1 MENYDPQNVEI
12 YNYIKEEIKP
22 DDIFIYSKI
31 GNGGIIAT
39 YFPEN
44 KQYFMNLEHWGVE
57 EAYKAYLPAMETKE
71 DWDFLKDFKGRIW
84 LIDDDSNL
92 LYQNEELK
100 KEGIE
105 TIKEE
110 KTFKV
115 RYHNLTYKVIL
126 LEKK

>member
-1 MENYDPQNVEI
+1 
-12 YNYIKEEIKP
+12 
-22 DDIFIYSKI
+22 
-31 GNGGIIAT
+31 
-39 YFPEN
+39 
-44 KQYFMNLEHWGVE
+44 MNLEHWGVE